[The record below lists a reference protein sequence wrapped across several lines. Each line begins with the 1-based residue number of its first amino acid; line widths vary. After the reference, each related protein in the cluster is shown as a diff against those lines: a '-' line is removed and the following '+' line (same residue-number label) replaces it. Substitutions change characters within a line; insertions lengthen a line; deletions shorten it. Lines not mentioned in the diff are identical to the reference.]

1 MVSNPSNDPTLG
13 NARSSDAAADQAL
26 SHALADF
33 LRTACRTTLERIQNV
48 NGMTAREVLDAGAAL
63 ERVMGEA
70 RAHVD
75 KARSALSKAAG
86 GDGRDGLREL
96 ARRQA
101 EAIRGYLSDSQRLI
115 AEQETMAKQSQAG
128 SAKIAQ
134 LATIIEGI
142 ASQAKLLAL
151 NARIEAA
158 RLGTRGEALSV
169 IASEM
174 VRFSKEVGAANG
186 AISEI
191 AESICRDLPRVAA
204 HASKLRESTER
215 FSGRINGELD
225 EIRDAGEALEQ
236 VLNSAMVDG
245 DEAAERIV
253 SHAYAA
259 LSHLQFQ
266 DACAQ
271 HLLSIDAVFQEIL
284 SRVPAAVEQSRTD
297 LLAGDALQS
306 VNRNLNLNAGD
317 VSIFEK
323 SGGAE
328 ASDTM
333 DQSGGL
339 VLF

>member
-1 MVSNPSNDPTLG
+1 MVSKQ
-13 NARSSDAAADQAL
+13 SDNLNVMGEASAD
-26 SHALADF
+26 SGVEHALNQVLVDF
-33 LRTACRTTLERIQNV
+33 LQTASKTTLERIQNV
-48 NGMTAREVLDAGAAL
+48 NGMTSREVLEAGASL
-63 ERVMGEA
+63 ECVMTEA
-70 RAHVD
+70 RSHVE
-75 KARSALSKAAG
+75 KAKVALSRAAG

-96 ARRQA
+96 AQRQS
-101 EAIRGYLSDSQRLI
+101 EAMRAYLGDSQRLI

-142 ASQAKLLAL
+142 ASQARLLAL

-186 AISEI
+186 AITEL
-191 AESICRDLPRVAA
+191 AESMCRDLPRVAE
-204 HASKLRESTER
+204 HASKLRESTEE

-225 EIRDAGEALEQ
+225 EIRDAGDALEH
-236 VLNSAMVDG
+236 VLQSAMADG
-245 DEAAERIV
+245 DDAAQKIV

-271 HLLSIDAVFQEIL
+271 HLLSIDSVFREIL
-284 SRVPAAVEQSRTD
+284 TRVPTAVTEKRPD
-297 LLAGDALQS
+297 LLSGGALEA
-306 VNRNLNLNAGD
+306 VNTNLSLNAGD
-317 VSIFEK
+317 VTIFRK
-323 SGGAE
+323 SEGTEPSG
-328 ASDTM
+328 DM

>member
-1 MVSNPSNDPTLG
+1 MQSNSSIDPAASEVPG
-13 NARSSDAAADQAL
+13 SDAAADSAL
-26 SHALADF
+26 KNVLADF
-33 LRTACRTTLERIQNV
+33 LRAACQTTLERIQNV
-48 NGMTAREVLDAGAAL
+48 NGMTSREVLEAGAAL

-75 KARSALSKAAG
+75 KSRTALSKAAG

-101 EAIRGYLSDSQRLI
+101 EAIRAYLGDSQRLI
-115 AEQETMAKQSQAG
+115 VEQEAMAKQSQAG
-128 SAKIAQ
+128 SAKIAH
-134 LATIIEGI
+134 LATIIESI
-142 ASQAKLLAL
+142 ATQAKLLAL

-225 EIRDAGEALEQ
+225 EIRDAGDALEQ
-236 VLNSAMVDG
+236 VLSSAMSDG
-245 DEAAERIV
+245 DEAAQRIV

-271 HLLSIDAVFQEIL
+271 HLLSIDAVLKEIL
-284 SRVPAAVEQSRTD
+284 ERVPAAVEQNRPELLSR
-297 LLAGDALQS
+297 DALQA

-323 SGGAE
+323 SEGAK

-333 DQSGGL
+333 DESGGL

>member
-1 MVSNPSNDPTLG
+1 MQSNSSTDPTSSEVSG
-13 NARSSDAAADQAL
+13 SDAAADSAL
-26 SHALADF
+26 KNVLADF
-33 LRTACRTTLERIQNV
+33 LRTACQTTLERIQNV
-48 NGMTAREVLDAGAAL
+48 NGMTAREALEAGAAL
-63 ERVMGEA
+63 ERVMSEA

-75 KARSALSKAAG
+75 KSRTALSKAAG

-96 ARRQA
+96 ARRQS
-101 EAIRGYLSDSQRLI
+101 EAIRAYLGDSQRLI
-115 AEQETMAKQSQAG
+115 EEQEAMAKQSQAG
-128 SAKIAQ
+128 SAKIAH

-142 ASQAKLLAL
+142 ATQAKLLAL

-225 EIRDAGEALEQ
+225 EIRDAGDALEQ
-236 VLNSAMVDG
+236 VLNSAMADG
-245 DEAAERIV
+245 DEAAQRIV

-271 HLLSIDAVFQEIL
+271 HLLSIDAVLKEIL
-284 SRVPAAVEQSRTD
+284 ERVPTAVEQNRPE
-297 LLAGDALQS
+297 LLSGDALQA

-323 SGGAE
+323 SEAAD

-333 DQSGGL
+333 DESGGL

>member
-1 MVSNPSNDPTLG
+1 MRSNPSIDPTVG
-13 NARSSDAAADQAL
+13 DAPGSDAATDSAL
-26 SHALADF
+26 KGVLVDF
-33 LRTACRTTLERIQNV
+33 LRTACETTLKRIQNV
-48 NGMTAREVLDAGAAL
+48 NGMTSREVLDAGAAL
-63 ERVMGEA
+63 ERVMSEA

-75 KARSALSKAAG
+75 KSRSALSKAAG
-86 GDGRDGLREL
+86 GEGRDGLREL
-96 ARRQA
+96 ARRQS
-101 EAIRGYLSDSQRLI
+101 EAIRSYLNDSQRLI
-115 AEQETMAKQSQAG
+115 EEQEVMAKQSQAG

-142 ASQAKLLAL
+142 ATQAKLLAL

-191 AESICRDLPRVAA
+191 AGSISRDLPRVAA

-225 EIRDAGEALEQ
+225 EIRDAGDALEQ
-236 VLNSAMVDG
+236 VLSSAMSDG
-245 DEAAERIV
+245 DAAAERIV

-284 SRVPAAVEQSRTD
+284 ARVPAAGEQNRAD
-297 LLAGDALQS
+297 LLCGDALS
-306 VNRNLNLNAGD
+306 AVNRNLNLNAGD

-323 SGGAE
+323 SEGAE
-328 ASDTM
+328 TSDTM
-333 DQSGGL
+333 DESGGL